1 MMDSTNPNS
10 IFAEYK
16 KVIGQFKLPGIDV
29 GAILESRRKDI
40 EAIAEANT
48 TALAGVQSLA
58 QKQSEILHTTLTE
71 LQSLVSRV
79 SKSEAQPATNTGEVV
94 QQALQKALVDMQ
106 ELADTAYR
114 AQADSVAVVTKRVA
128 EHVEELKT
136 LLQPKK

>member
-1 MMDSTNPNS
+1 MMDSTNFNS

-16 KVIGQFKLPGIDV
+16 KVVGQFKLPGIDV
-29 GAILESRRKDI
+29 GALLESRRKDV
-40 EAIAEANT
+40 EAIVEANT

-58 QKQSEILHTTLTE
+58 QKQSEILRTTLTE
-71 LQSLVSRV
+71 VQSLVSRV
-79 SKSEAQPATNTGEVV
+79 AQSGGQPAANTGEVV
-94 QQALQKALVDMQ
+94 QQALNKALVDMQ

-136 LLQPKK
+136 LIQPKK

>member
-10 IFAEYK
+10 IFAEYR

-79 SKSEAQPATNTGEVV
+79 SKSEAQPAANTGEVV

-106 ELADTAYR
+106 ELAATAYR
-114 AQADSVAVVTKRVA
+114 AQSDSVAVVTKRVA

>member
-1 MMDSTNPNS
+1 MDSTNPNS